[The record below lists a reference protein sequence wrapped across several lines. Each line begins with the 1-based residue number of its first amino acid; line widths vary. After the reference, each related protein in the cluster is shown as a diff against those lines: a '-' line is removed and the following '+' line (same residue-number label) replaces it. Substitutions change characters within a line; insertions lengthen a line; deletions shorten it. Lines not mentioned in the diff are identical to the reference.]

1 MGTYGKY
8 LESIEYKPNNYNE
21 NLVKEIIDN
30 QDSKKTNEDDWG
42 KPNIIMILA
51 ESFYDIQ
58 NTGLIEFNK
67 ELTSNFDRIK
77 SNSTSINLLSPCY
90 GGITA
95 NVEFEVM
102 TGSNISNYPNGTIP
116 YMYKYSNA
124 NNNYPSIIKELN
136 NNGYYTAYLTPT
148 YPYFF
153 NRKNVYDS
161 MGIDEFIST
170 DELDYIQY
178 VQNTISDEYIIDN
191 VIKKVDE
198 YKNKE
203 ESFFLMALT
212 EQTHM
217 PYNNKKYSTYD
228 INIIKSKLDD
238 KDNEAVLCYAQ
249 SVYNLDNQINR
260 LYQYIQTLEE
270 PTILVVFA
278 DHLPCIKNE
287 KNIDILE
294 KNNYFNTEKTINN
307 YLNKYTT
314 QCFVTSN
321 YDIEKENIKLLGCD
335 LFGSYILNNLNI
347 NVSNYFR
354 YLNNLIDTNPAT
366 NRYITKINNEI
377 KFNENNENDTR
388 KMINY
393 YMFK

>member
-1 MGTYGKY
+1 
-8 LESIEYKPNNYNE
+8 
-21 NLVKEIIDN
+21 
-30 QDSKKTNEDDWG
+30 
-42 KPNIIMILA
+42 
-51 ESFYDIQ
+51 
-58 NTGLIEFNK
+58 
-67 ELTSNFDRIK
+67 
-77 SNSTSINLLSPCY
+77 
-90 GGITA
+90 
-95 NVEFEVM
+95 
-102 TGSNISNYPNGTIP
+102 
-116 YMYKYSNA
+116 
-124 NNNYPSIIKELN
+124 
-136 NNGYYTAYLTPT
+136 
-148 YPYFF
+148 
-153 NRKNVYDS
+153 
-161 MGIDEFIST
+161 
-170 DELDYIQY
+170 
-178 VQNTISDEYIIDN
+178 
-191 VIKKVDE
+191 
-198 YKNKE
+198 
-203 ESFFLMALT
+203 MALT

-377 KFNENNENDTR
+377 KFNENNENDIR